1 MNTTKHD
8 LVAAVARETGLTQ
21 SEIKIV
27 VEEFLEAIA
36 EELERGR
43 AIEFRG
49 FGTFLVKERAPRPA
63 RNPRTG
69 TVVPLERR
77 MVAVFRYSGELRER
91 IANGVL

>member
-21 SEIKIV
+21 AEIKIV
-27 VEEFLEAIA
+27 VEEFLEAVA
-36 EELERGR
+36 EELERER
-43 AIEFRG
+43 TIEFRG

-69 TVVPLERR
+69 EVVQLAKR
-77 MVAVFRYSGELRER
+77 MAVLFKYSSELKER
-91 IANGVL
+91 IMEGPR

>member
-1 MNTTKHD
+1 

-69 TVVPLERR
+69 EVVPLGRR
-77 MVAVFRYSGELRER
+77 MVALFRYSGELRER
-91 IANGVL
+91 IENGTL